1 MPRNC
6 NCCSSNSSW
15 FVFLL
20 DAGCQI
26 ANKSERKK
34 SGKGMILAWTK
45 FKQQINKIPSIFINS
60 ECIFNSLLRDFAQ
73 AKPRCMFAIIFR
85 RLQER
90 VTLSHMALTILHCPF
105 SLTRL
110 NRNLSCSTAEIV
122 SDVYWCLPKDEKGDT
137 NKIQLS
143 LHF

>member
-1 MPRNC
+1 
-6 NCCSSNSSW
+6 
-15 FVFLL
+15 
-20 DAGCQI
+20 
-26 ANKSERKK
+26 
-34 SGKGMILAWTK
+34 
-45 FKQQINKIPSIFINS
+45 
-60 ECIFNSLLRDFAQ
+60 
-73 AKPRCMFAIIFR
+73 MFAIIFR

-122 SDVYWCLPKDEKGDT
+122 SDVYWCLPKEEKGDT
-137 NKIQLS
+137 NKIQLT